1 MDSNV
6 SDGPSLHLGDIGDFT
21 DIRDLGAISVAGT
34 FMSFLVVLSARIAN
48 FGGIPLNT
56 LFDMFGLEAIVSMVI
71 LILILFQITR
81 YFYTVFYEKS
91 GKAWSPFVFICFLLG
106 VHLIHDLVF
115 FFAVVTQVPKGKNDM
130 IDILRALT
138 ASNKTYTL
146 LTHSA
151 LLIVTALVAMMVED
165 MSDLAKLAVFGV
177 VLYLIPYILAIHYP
191 KPAPPPPPP
200 KKPEMQ
206 DMRGNYYS

>member
-6 SDGPSLHLGDIGDFT
+6 SDGPSLHLGDISDFT
-21 DIRDLGAISVAGT
+21 EIRDLGAISVAGT

-48 FGGIPLNT
+48 FGGVPLNT
-56 LFDMFGLEAIVSMVI
+56 LFDMFGMEAVVSMVA

-81 YFYTVFYEKS
+81 YFYTIFYEKS
-91 GKAWSPFVFICFLLG
+91 GKAWSPFVFMCFLVG

-115 FFAVVTQVPKGKNDM
+115 YFAIISQVPKGKNDM

-138 ASNKTYTL
+138 ASNKTYAL
-146 LTHSA
+146 LTHSVF
-151 LLIVTALVAMMVED
+151 LILTALVAMIVED
-165 MSDLAKLAVFGV
+165 MSDLAKIVVFGV
-177 VLYLIPYILAIHYP
+177 LIYLIPYILAIHYP

-206 DMRGNYYS
+206 DMRGNYY